1 MLDLSA
7 YYRQIM
13 GVFAAN
19 GDAVAT
25 LSRISRHKWTCRGS
39 QYIFA
44 ERDFM
49 PRKCQ
54 VCHHEDRWRIEL
66 LRAAG
71 ASLDSLAK
79 KFGIEKVA
87 IWRHWQNHVSAEA
100 KASYLIG
107 PADMERLA
115 QKAAET
121 GDSVLDYLKICRG
134 ALLAQL
140 ASMQVAGDSRNV
152 AYVTGQLVRTLE
164 VIAKISGELGT
175 LAQSATYNITTNNVA
190 VLSEH
195 PAFAKLQAT
204 LLRALA
210 PHPGARA
217 DVVAALRAMDENNAP
232 IGAAAKTIEHLAPP
246 MEGPGVAA

>member
-1 MLDLSA
+1 M
-7 YYRQIM
+7 
-13 GVFAAN
+13 V
-19 GDAVAT
+19 
-25 LSRISRHKWTCRGS
+25 
-39 QYIFA
+39 
-44 ERDFM
+44 
-49 PRKCQ
+49 RKKLTSNRCQ
-54 VCHHEDRWRIEL
+54 VCRHEHRWRIEL

-71 ASLDSLAK
+71 ASLDSLAA
-79 KFGIEKVA
+79 KFGVERDA
-87 IWRHWQNHVSAEA
+87 IWRHWTNHVSDEA
-100 KASYLIG
+100 RASYLIG
-107 PADMERLA
+107 PADMEKLA
-115 QKAAET
+115 EKAAET

-164 VIAKISGELGT
+164 TIARISGELGA
-175 LAQSATYNITTNNVA
+175 LATTYNITTNNVA

-204 LLRALA
+204 LLRALG

-217 DVVAALRAMDENNAP
+217 DVVAALRQLDDANAP
-232 IGAAAKTIEHLAPP
+232 AATTAKTIEHVAT